1 MKKRYII
8 TPIFVL
14 VCLFLYLNASFKM
27 FEKEI
32 TYYGK
37 VKDNSGQVSKM
48 VSENDEVKYNY
59 KIKDASNR
67 GITSKDYV
75 KVKLTDSGGVLIS
88 ASKIKK
94 SEIPRNVMK
103 KL

>member
-1 MKKRYII
+1 
-8 TPIFVL
+8 
-14 VCLFLYLNASFKM
+14 M
-27 FEKEI
+27 FEEEI

-37 VKDNSGQVSKM
+37 VKDNIKDNNGQVNKM

-67 GITSKDYV
+67 GITSEDYV
-75 KVKLTDSGGVLIS
+75 KIKLTNSGGVLIS

-94 SEIPRNVMK
+94 SEIPRSVIK

>member
-1 MKKRYII
+1 
-8 TPIFVL
+8 
-14 VCLFLYLNASFKM
+14 M
-27 FEKEI
+27 FEEEI

-37 VKDNSGQVSKM
+37 VKDNNGQVSKM

-75 KVKLTDSGGVLIS
+75 
-88 ASKIKK
+88 
-94 SEIPRNVMK
+94 
-103 KL
+103 